1 VEIRNLREKDLSKIT
16 VIGSGPS
23 GVHFALSL
31 LKKGHLVEMIDV
43 GFSGPDPV
51 NPNDSFNE
59 LKENLEDPVKYF
71 LGENFEAVVGTD
83 SASVYEFPPHKQ
95 YIFKNPE
102 GYGVELH
109 GFEPHLSFA
118 RGGLAEAWTGGS
130 YAFNNTDL
138 EDFPF
143 SYSDIEPFYNEI
155 SERIGLIG
163 LDDDLARFFPFH
175 KNLLPPLDLDEHS
188 QFLFDNY
195 EKKKDKLNKS
205 LGMYLGRSRI
215 ATLSKDKGSR
225 KKCDYSGRCQW
236 GCPSDSLYVPT
247 ITLNECLN
255 YKNFK
260 YISGIL
266 VKNFD
271 YDSNNRINAIIGFDV
286 VKKTEKIFK
295 VETLA
300 LAAGTIASSRIF
312 LESFLKKEGKIIKL
326 PGLMDNRQILA
337 PFINLKMIGKQF
349 NPDSYQYHQLAVG
362 IDTDDP
368 KNYVHGQITTLK
380 TGMMQ
385 PPFQSMPLD
394 FKTGIFLGRHL
405 HSSLGVVNINLCD
418 TRRDDNYLTL
428 SQNSEGGSKL
438 VINYKPPEGEDKTI
452 KFSLKKMGKFF
463 GKLGAVIPMF
473 QVQLRPM
480 GASVHYS
487 GTIPMSG
494 SGNPLTVSE
503 NCKSNDFS
511 NLYIVDGSTFPFLP
525 SKNLT
530 FTLMANA
537 VRIAETEF

>member
-1 VEIRNLREKDLSKIT
+1 MGKIT
-16 VIGSGPS
+16 IIGSGPS

-31 LKKGHLVEMIDV
+31 LTKGLEVEMIDV
-43 GFSGPDPV
+43 GFSGPSPV
-51 NPNDSFNE
+51 NPGDNFNE
-59 LKENLEDPVKYF
+59 LKENLDDPVKYF

-95 YIFKNPE
+95 YIFKYPE
-102 GYGVELH
+102 NYNVELH

-130 YAFNNTDL
+130 YSFNDHDL

-143 SYSDIEPFYNEI
+143 GYSDIEPYYNEI
-155 SERIGLIG
+155 SARIGLIG
-163 LDDDLARFFPFH
+163 VEDDLSRFFPYH
-175 KNLLPPLDLDEHS
+175 KNLSGPLELDKHS
-188 QFLFDNY
+188 QLLFDKY
-195 EKKKDKLNKS
+195 EKKRAGLNKE
-205 LGMYLGRSRI
+205 GMYLGRSRI
-215 ATLSKDKGSR
+215 ATLSSDLGER

-236 GCPSDSLYVPT
+236 GCPSDSLYVPS
-247 ITLNECLN
+247 ITLKECLS

-266 VKNFD
+266 VEHFIYDNKNKITAVAGID
-271 YDSNNRINAIIGFDV
+271 
-286 VKKTEKIFK
+286 VKKREKREFK

-300 LAAGTIASSRIF
+300 LAAGTIASSKIF
-312 LESFLKKEGKIIKL
+312 LESFRKKDGRIVKL

-349 NPDSYQYHQLAVG
+349 EPESYQYHQLAVG
-362 IDTDDP
+362 IDMDNP
-368 KNYVHGQITTLK
+368 REYIHGQITTLK

-394 FKTGIFLGRHL
+394 FRTGIYLGRHL
-405 HSSLGVVNINLCD
+405 HSSLGVVNVNLFD
-418 TRRDDNYLTL
+418 TRREDNYLTL
-428 SQNSEGGSKL
+428 GEDTNGSSRL
-438 VINYKPPEGEDKTI
+438 VIRYNPPENEKNII

-463 GKLGAVIPMF
+463 GKLGAIMPKF

-487 GTIPMSG
+487 GTIPMSENG
-494 SGNPLTVSE
+494 EPFTVDSS
-503 NCKSNDFS
+503 CRSNDFS

-525 SKNLT
+525 AKNLT

-537 VRIAETEF
+537 ARIADTEF